1 MKLKII
7 CGQLEITP
15 GRPDVNYKKII
26 DAIEKARSLEADI
39 LLLPEMALPGYLIG
53 DIWEQQT
60 FLDDCAYYAE
70 KIVAATEN
78 ICVIFGSVATESGKL
93 NEDGRVRKYN
103 AAFACQ
109 NGKLL
114 GGYQGRSFFIKTS
127 LPNYREFDD
136 CRHFYSLQKLR
147 FAGVP
152 FADGIVDSLKIA
164 TFK

>member
-60 FLDDCAYYAE
+60 FLDDCAYYAI
-70 KIVAATEN
+70 KFPLPPKYLRYLRQRCHRTRQAQR
-78 ICVIFGSVATESGKL
+78 
-93 NEDGRVRKYN
+93 GRTR
-103 AAFACQ
+103 AQIQRRLC
-109 NGKLL
+109 
-114 GGYQGRSFFIKTS
+114 
-127 LPNYREFDD
+127 LPKR
-136 CRHFYSLQKLR
+136 
-147 FAGVP
+147 
-152 FADGIVDSLKIA
+152 
-164 TFK
+164 

>member
-70 KIVAATEN
+70 K
-78 ICVIFGSVATESGKL
+78 SSL
-93 NEDGRVRKYN
+93 P
-103 AAFACQ
+103 
-109 NGKLL
+109 L
-114 GGYQGRSFFIKTS
+114 KTS
-127 LPNYREFDD
+127 ALFLAALLPNPASSTRTDA
-136 CRHFYSLQKLR
+136 CASITPLSPAKT
-147 FAGVP
+147 AGLLM
-152 FADGIVDSLKIA
+152 AI
-164 TFK
+164 

>member
-60 FLDDCAYYAE
+60 LLCRKDRRCH
-70 KIVAATEN
+70 
-78 ICVIFGSVATESGKL
+78 
-93 NEDGRVRKYN
+93 RKYLRYLRQRCHRTRQ
-103 AAFACQ
+103 AQ
-109 NGKLL
+109 R
-114 GGYQGRSFFIKTS
+114 GRTRAQIQRRLC
-127 LPNYREFDD
+127 LPKR
-136 CRHFYSLQKLR
+136 
-147 FAGVP
+147 
-152 FADGIVDSLKIA
+152 
-164 TFK
+164 